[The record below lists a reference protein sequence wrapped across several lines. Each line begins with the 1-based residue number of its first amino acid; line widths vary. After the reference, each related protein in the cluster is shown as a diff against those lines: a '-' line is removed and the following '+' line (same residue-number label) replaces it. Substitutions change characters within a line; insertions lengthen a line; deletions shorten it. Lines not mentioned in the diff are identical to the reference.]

1 MMNMRVSKQQFRKL
15 MIGIIVVVVAGC
27 LVSAVSFWQQRMNQ
41 RMPVNVTVAPINM
54 VNKPLRVERTGT
66 AVYAARVPVYSEGAG
81 QVTDVYVTSGQAVKA
96 GQPLVKLEITGG
108 EAAAAPGAQT
118 SEGSASKAIY
128 ENALKEYNRYQK
140 LYEIGG
146 IARKQLDAS
155 AARLQEAQAGLE
167 QGAQAPGAV
176 VNGPVTIQAPI
187 DGTITGSVIAAG
199 SAISSGQEL
208 LALGSGQEVEVVL
221 PLEQSELYFVQLGSP
236 AVIKVG
242 SEQLAGQVSSIYPEV
257 KDKQVAA
264 FMAQIKLLQPPG
276 NGLTPGAAA
285 TVSIATGQETAV
297 AAVPAQ
303 ALLRDAEGNYSVF
316 LAAEGKAVSQQVTLG
331 EGMGELVEITTA
343 LPLESKVII
352 SNVDHLKNGD
362 SITVSE

>member
-1 MMNMRVSKQQFRKL
+1 MRVSKQQFRKL

-81 QVTDVYVTSGQAVKA
+81 QVTDVYVTSGQVVKA

-108 EAAAAPGAQT
+108 EAAAAPGGTTDGTEA
-118 SEGSASKAIY
+118 KAIY

-167 QGAQAPGAV
+167 QGTQAPGAV

-221 PLEQSELYFVQLGSP
+221 PLKQSELYFVQLGSP
-236 AVIKVG
+236 GVIKVG
-242 SEQLAGQVSSIYPEV
+242 SEQLAGQVASIYPEV

-316 LAAEGKAVSQQVTLG
+316 LAVEGKAVSQQVTLG
-331 EGMGELVEITTA
+331 EVIGELVEITTA

-352 SNVDHLKNGD
+352 SNVDHLKNGN
-362 SITVSE
+362 SIASAE

>member
-1 MMNMRVSKQQFRKL
+1 MRVSKQQFRKL

-41 RMPVNVTVAPINM
+41 RMPVSVTVAPISI

-66 AVYAARVPVYSEGAG
+66 AVYAARVPVYSEGTG
-81 QVTDVYVTSGQAVKA
+81 QVTDVYVTAGQSVKA

-108 EAAAAPGAQT
+108 EAAAAPGGTTDGTA
-118 SEGSASKAIY
+118 AKAIY

-155 AARLQEAQAGLE
+155 AARLQEAQAGL

-187 DGTITGSVIAAG
+187 DGTITGSVVAAG

-221 PLEQSELYFVQLGSP
+221 PLEQSELYFVQLGSQ
-236 AVIKVG
+236 AVIKTG
-242 SEQLAGQVSSIYPEV
+242 NEQLAGQVSSIYPEV
-257 KDKQVAA
+257 KDQQVAA
-264 FMAQIKLLQPPG
+264 FLAQIKLLQPPG

-285 TVSIATGQETAV
+285 AVSIATGQEAAV

-303 ALLRDAEGNYSVF
+303 ALLRDAEGNYSIF
-316 LAAEGKAVSQQVTLG
+316 LAVEGKAVSQQVTLG
-331 EGMGELVEITTA
+331 EVIGELVELTTA
-343 LPLESKVII
+343 LPQESRVIT
-352 SNVDHLKNGD
+352 SNMDRLKNGD
-362 SITVSE
+362 SIAIAE